1 MSSEFCLGGLANRGN
16 SGDIVAPIPFSLQ
29 DETTEQQKDRMY
41 VYMPEHEKMEA
52 AIVNK
57 TVTGILM
64 SEQFLSFETPTG
76 TVTFGVTADCCSR
89 SYFFDF
95 YGVERILGSKIARL
109 ERVELSPGDVGYHE
123 STYTVPVVEPGN
135 EGRYSRTK
143 VYGYRLITEHPLFGE
158 VSSVFSFRNDSNG
171 YYGGEMYLVDAAD
184 GVTGQELLLKDKIG

>member
-1 MSSEFCLGGLANRGN
+1 MF
-16 SGDIVAPIPFSLQ
+16 
-29 DETTEQQKDRMY
+29 
-41 VYMPEHEKMEA
+41 VYLPEHKKMED

-64 SEQFLSFETPTG
+64 SEQFLTFETTKG
-76 TVTFGVTADCCSR
+76 KVTFGISADCCSR

-95 YGVERILGSKIARL
+95 YGVEKLLGSKIVRL

-123 STYTVPVVEPGN
+123 STYAVPVVEPGD

-143 VYGYRLITEHPLFGE
+143 VYGYRLITQHPLFGE

-171 YYGGEMYLVDAAD
+171 YYGGWMELTKDVNHA
-184 GVTGQELLLKDKIG
+184 VQERLTADKIG